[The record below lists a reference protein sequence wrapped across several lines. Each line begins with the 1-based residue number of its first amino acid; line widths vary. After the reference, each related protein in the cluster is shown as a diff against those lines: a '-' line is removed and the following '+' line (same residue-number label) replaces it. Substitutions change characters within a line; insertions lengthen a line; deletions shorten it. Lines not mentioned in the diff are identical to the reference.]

1 MGLGYPHYPHSHS
14 SWQLLGGKL
23 SWSPRGVQGSS
34 NKASLPPFDGPLSAL
49 SREETLL
56 VVKIKPVTCLS
67 TIHTKLKKKKE
78 KQNTKQ
84 NCFQCHSSVQG
95 NGLRQARPAGAGS
108 DVTRRLPVTFL
119 LQSCSLKML
128 CWMTNWTPPKGNG
141 FRKCFPNVLQGKKP
155 MWLQVWQQGGR
166 EST

>member
-1 MGLGYPHYPHSHS
+1 M
-14 SWQLLGGKL
+14 
-23 SWSPRGVQGSS
+23 QGSS
-34 NKASLPPFDGPLSAL
+34 NKASLPPFDGPLSTL

-67 TIHTKLKKKKE
+67 TIHTKLKKKRK
-78 KQNTKQ
+78 TKHQ
-84 NCFQCHSSVQG
+84 TELLPVSQLSPGQWSPTGPAGRRWIRCHSASE
-95 NGLRQARPAGAGS
+95 PIS
-108 DVTRRLPVTFL
+108 FL